1 MSSPIVLRF
10 ATAADAELLAEHR
23 VAMFRDMGAIEP
35 AFEAPLRESCSAY
48 FASAIPSGE
57 YVGWIAQPPDGS
69 APIAGGGVQLRSLLP
84 RPNAVGNALLLGR
97 EGLVLNVYTTPSWRR
112 RGVAKQIMD
121 TIIAWAAQTGIVR
134 LVLSASPAGRSLY
147 EHMGFVTT
155 REMSYTGPLAPAGP
169 WTGSS

>member
-1 MSSPIVLRF
+1 MSSPVVLRF

-23 VAMFRDMGAIEP
+23 VAMFRDMGAIQP
-35 AFEAPLRESCSAY
+35 VFESRLREACAAY

-57 YVGWIAQPPDGS
+57 YVGWLAHPPDGS
-69 APIAGGGVQLRSLLP
+69 APVAGGGVQLRSLLP
-84 RPNAVGNALLLGR
+84 RPNASGDGLLLGR
-97 EGLVLNVYTTPSWRR
+97 EGLVLNVYTVPGWRR

-121 TIIAWAAQTGIVR
+121 TIIAWAAEAGIVR

-155 REMSYTGPLAPAGP
+155 REMSYTGLLAPAGP
-169 WTGSS
+169 WTGGS